1 MHSAPECEMSVAAPV
16 EPHFEWIGKV
26 GRIYVGGTKIDECM
40 MAGSDDLATHGA
52 RPIAAPP

>member
-52 RPIAAPP
+52 